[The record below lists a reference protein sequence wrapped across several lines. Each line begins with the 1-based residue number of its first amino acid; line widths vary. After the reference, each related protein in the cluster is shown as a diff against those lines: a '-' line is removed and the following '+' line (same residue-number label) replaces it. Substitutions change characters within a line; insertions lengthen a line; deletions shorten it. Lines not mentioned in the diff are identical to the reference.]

1 MEAMLEKQKL
11 WCKLKC
17 KCFNFFD
24 RRGQLLEGWLALA
37 ICWEVLNPVRF
48 YGGKNWLPLSRFW
61 ATRVPFSEKVFG
73 PGKQVFKLRP
83 ACLESW
89 SFKMF
94 LNMVIFK
101 WNRLNVI
108 SDCLTLNNSAFW
120 FARKSH
126 VTFSPNQV
134 TVKPVVSCTRAFFFR
149 CAMIDPFGCPCS
161 LWLAG

>member
-1 MEAMLEKQKL
+1 MLEKQKL

-17 KCFNFFD
+17 KCFNLFWLQRSVA
-24 RRGQLLEGWLALA
+24 RRMVSADHLLRNFEPCAFLWWLTLVAA
-37 ICWEVLNPVRF
+37 KQVLSNSGPV
-48 YGGKNWLPLSRFW
+48 
-61 ATRVPFSEKVFG
+61 SEKVFG
-73 PGKQVFKLRP
+73 LGKQVFKLRP

-108 SDCLTLNNSAFW
+108 SDCLTLNNSVLW

-126 VTFSPNQV
+126 ATFSPNQV
-134 TVKPVVSCTRAFFFR
+134 AVKPVVSCTRAFFFR
-149 CAMIDPFGCPCS
+149 CAMIDPFGCLCS
-161 LWLAG
+161 LWLAT